1 MGDGERPQMR
11 LTGGIQKVLPR
22 TSSSYAAEPWGMN
35 WGGTEKGRC
44 YGDDANVHC
53 HSCGIFHLGRLPC
66 ASSDEGSLNCFVPSS
81 AFFVSFR
88 QTDIIISVTS
98 GWFFPPSP
106 FRWGKKQVLLTLAA
120 PASSTQSLPHNQLP
134 RSRCTCICI
143 FSERVQ

>member
-1 MGDGERPQMR
+1 MGDGERPQIR
-11 LTGGIQKVLPR
+11 LTGGIQKALPR
-22 TSSSYAAEPWGMN
+22 MSGSYAAEPWGMN
-35 WGGTEKGRC
+35 WEGTEKGRC

-98 GWFFPPSP
+98 G
-106 FRWGKKQVLLTLAA
+106 
-120 PASSTQSLPHNQLP
+120 
-134 RSRCTCICI
+134 
-143 FSERVQ
+143 